1 MPYKAASRKAGG
13 FFKHGPDYQVRLF
26 VTRSSVVHLHL
37 LPYRWWISPGPVCG
51 SSFFTGPVGVRG
63 RIRASLVE
71 RPSPDRLRA
80 RGWLGGHLATVEHS
94 MPVWNRALRRS
105 TKDSRMRAES
115 VCARHISS
123 NP

>member
-51 SSFFTGPVGVRG
+51 SSFFTGQFGVRG
-63 RIRASLVE
+63 RIRESLAE
-71 RPSPDRLRA
+71 PRFPNRLRA
-80 RGWLGGHLATVEHS
+80 RGWLGGRLATVEHS
-94 MPVWNRALRRS
+94 KPVWKPALRRS
-105 TKDSRMRAES
+105 TKDSRMRPES
-115 VCARHISS
+115 VRW
-123 NP
+123 